1 MIRLVKQEHVYGCGL
16 ACVAMVSNTT
26 YKSVRFEYDEIFGE
40 PEWVFSKKR
49 KRHCLD
55 YGTSA
60 GDLSDLMK
68 IYGVQSSRRL
78 LHFKSWDSLSDIAI
92 ISVYHKSV
100 EDNTSWHWVVFDRKQ
115 NVVLDPWPHY
125 KKLPM
130 IRTDYKRL
138 RPQFY
143 VGVYP

>member
-16 ACVAMVSNTT
+16 ACVAMVSNAT

-40 PEWVFSKKR
+40 PEWVFSKKH

-60 GDLSDLMK
+60 KDLATLLK
-68 IYGVQSSRRL
+68 VYGVNSSNKL
-78 LHFKSWDSLSDIAI
+78 LNFKGWDGLTDVAILSA
-92 ISVYHKSV
+92 YHKSV
-100 EDNTSWHWVVFDRKQ
+100 NDAVNWHWVVYDRNQ
-115 NVVLDPWPHY
+115 NAVLDPWPHY
-125 KKLPM
+125 TNRSM